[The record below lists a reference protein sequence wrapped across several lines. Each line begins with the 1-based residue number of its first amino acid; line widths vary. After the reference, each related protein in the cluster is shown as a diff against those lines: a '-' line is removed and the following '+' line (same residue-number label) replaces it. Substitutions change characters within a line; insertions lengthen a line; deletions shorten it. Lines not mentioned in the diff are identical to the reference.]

1 MRRIQIKDAS
11 ATLPALKQSEVISK
25 SYEFTLITPMFGGD
39 EDSFVINKKTPIRS
53 QSIKGQLRFWWR
65 TMQGFTSRDELL
77 KAETKI
83 WGGSL
88 SEKKLKSEV
97 KVSVTDFRNLEVTPI
112 KKERPWTEPNI
123 LSSYVLFPIFNN
135 KDVQNPS
142 LLSKATFSLSLT
154 YPREHEKAAIN
165 SLLLWA
171 LFGGVGARTRRGCGS
186 VYSEELLKDRGIT
199 SIADVKK
206 FIDDVGCGNV
216 AELPYARI
224 KGAKLFYSSAKG
236 SVKELLKKYGDYRQD
251 RKPPQVGE
259 NHPGRSYW
267 PEPDAIRQ
275 LILPKSIL
283 NSPKNL
289 HKPEHPDEIWFP
301 RAAFGLPVIT
311 HFNTSNNGKDDPR
324 DNIKLEPAEKIGGRH
339 AERWPSPYFIKQLKL
354 QNELFNVMFVL
365 NQKFPSS
372 LILNGVPVPPSGLPS
387 NTKGKDMNVNPNK
400 PEYRLNNRTITKA
413 LADALGMEEA

>member
-1 MRRIQIKDAS
+1 MRRIQVEGAV
-11 ATLPALKQSEVISK
+11 TPALKQSKVVSK

-39 EDSFVINKKTPIRS
+39 VKSFEINERTPIRS

-65 TMQGFTSRDELL
+65 TMQGFTSKDDLL
-77 KAETKI
+77 KAETEI

-88 SEKKLKSEV
+88 AGNKWQSKV
-97 KVSVTDFRNLEVTPI
+97 KVAVTDFRNLEVSPI

-135 KDVQNPS
+135 KYVQNPS
-142 LLSKATFSLSLT
+142 LLSKATFNVSLT
-154 YPREHEKAAIN
+154 YPREREKDAIN

-186 VYSEELLKDRGIT
+186 VYSEELLKDCKIN

-206 FIDDVGCGNV
+206 FIDSVGGGNV

-224 KGAKLFYSSAKG
+224 KGAKLFYSTANG
-236 SVKELLKKYGDYRQD
+236 SVKELLKEFGDYRQD
-251 RKPPQVGE
+251 RKPPEIGE
-259 NHPGRSYW
+259 KHPGRSYW
-267 PEPDAIRQ
+267 PEPDAIRR
-275 LILPKSIL
+275 LVLPQSL
-283 NSPKNL
+283 LENPDYL
-289 HKPEHPDEIWFP
+289 HRPEHKDGIWFP

-324 DNIKLEPAEKIGGRH
+324 DNIKLEPADKIGGRH

-365 NQKFPSS
+365 NQKFPTGLLLDGRVVPSS
-372 LILNGVPVPPSGLPS
+372 AMPS
-387 NTKGKDMNVNPNK
+387 NTQGKKMNTNPNK
-400 PEYRLNNRTITKA
+400 PEYRLNGRTITKA